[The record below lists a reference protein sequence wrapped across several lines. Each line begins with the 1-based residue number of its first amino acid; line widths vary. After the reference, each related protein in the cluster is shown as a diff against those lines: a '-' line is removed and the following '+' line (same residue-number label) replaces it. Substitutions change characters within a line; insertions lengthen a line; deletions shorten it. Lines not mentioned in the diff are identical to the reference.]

1 VPPRANRQTLD
12 ERERQ
17 FVKGVV
23 KGKSMIQAAK
33 DAGYATSTAEKK
45 SYAILQRLLVKS
57 ALTDAMVRI
66 GMTHEM
72 MVQPLKD
79 ALTATRSYVDPK
91 SGLLVETQVPD
102 HKIRLE
108 ASRAAV
114 ALLGGIPKVGEG
126 TPTAH
131 GLNLFIAVDHGQ
143 GRIVE
148 MPPRVIKEITPSQPS
163 GAPPKPT
170 EQPWK
175 DKAVT
180 GAPHVRVA
188 VQIQDAP
195 QNQQGP
201 APNPQLND

>member
-1 VPPRANRQTLD
+1 VPRANRQTLD
-12 ERERQ
+12 ERERR
-17 FVKGVV
+17 FVKGLV
-23 KGKSMIQAAK
+23 KGNSMIQAAK

-45 SYAILQRLLVKS
+45 SYAILQRPLVKS
-57 ALTDAMVRI
+57 AFTDAMVRI

-91 SGLLVETQVPD
+91 SELLVETQVPD

-143 GRIVE
+143 GQSE
-148 MPPRVIKEITPSQPS
+148 QMPPRVMTEITPSRPS
-163 GAPPKPT
+163 AAPPIPT
-170 EQPWK
+170 QQPRH

-180 GAPHVRVA
+180 GAPQVRVA

-195 QNQQGP
+195 WNQHGP
-201 APNPQLND
+201 APNPQLNE